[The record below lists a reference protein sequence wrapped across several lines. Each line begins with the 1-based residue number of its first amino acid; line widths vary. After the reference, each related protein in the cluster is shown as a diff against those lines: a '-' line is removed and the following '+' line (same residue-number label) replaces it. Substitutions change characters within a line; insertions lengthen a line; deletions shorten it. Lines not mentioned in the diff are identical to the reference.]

1 MPYVI
6 KHPIINRL
14 AMRAAATLLMVLTLG
29 APLSVAGAAGKPITI
44 LVLGDSLT
52 AGYGLSREQAFPYR
66 LGQALAARGIEAKVV
81 NSGISGDTTAG
92 GRARLGWVLAAKPD
106 YVIVELG
113 GNDGLRGLE
122 PAQTRA
128 NLDAILVKLKAE
140 KVPVLLTGMLAPPN
154 LGPRYGREFNAIYPA
169 LAKKRGVLLYA
180 FFLDGV
186 AAQKQLNQRDGIHPN
201 AKGVDIIVGRIM
213 PYVIKLIGAKAAT
226 AQK

>member
-1 MPYVI
+1 MPYVFNQV
-6 KHPIINRL
+6 IINRP
-14 AMRAAATLLMVLTLG
+14 AVRAAATLLIVLTLW
-29 APLSVAGAAGKPITI
+29 APISVAGAAGKPVTI

-52 AGYGLSREQAFPYR
+52 AGYGLAREQAFPFR

-128 NLDAILVKLKAE
+128 NLEAIVVRLKAE
-140 KVPVLLTGMLAPPN
+140 KVPVLLAGMLAPPN
-154 LGPRYGREFNAIYPA
+154 LGPQYGSEFNAIYPA
-169 LAKKRGVLLYA
+169 LAKKHGVLLYA

-186 AAQKQLNQRDGIHPN
+186 AAQRRLNQRDGIHPN
-201 AKGVDIIVGRIM
+201 AKGVDVIVGRIL

>member
-1 MPYVI
+1 MPYVLNQVT
-6 KHPIINRL
+6 INRL
-14 AMRAAATLLMVLTLG
+14 AVRAGATLLIVLTLG

-52 AGYGLSREQAFPYR
+52 AGYGLAREQAFPYR
-66 LGQALAARGIEAKVV
+66 LGQALVARGIEAKVV

-106 YVIVELG
+106 CVIVELG

-128 NLDAILVKLKAE
+128 NLEAIVVKLKAE
-140 KVPVLLTGMLAPPN
+140 NVPVLLTGMLAPPN
-154 LGPRYGREFNAIYPA
+154 LGPRYGGEFNAIYPA
-169 LAKKRGVLLYA
+169 LAKKHGVLLYA

-186 AAQKQLNQRDGIHPN
+186 AAKKWLNQRDGIHPN
-201 AKGVDIIVGRIM
+201 AKGVDVIVGRIM
-213 PYVIKLIGAKAAT
+213 PYVIKLIGAKAAA